1 MAEGAAAQ
9 YQLLPVPRD
18 AGFDPAEIGRIN
30 NLSGAISAA
39 FQKTNVILNH
49 FNTYVRNVNFKN
61 NIILTIVNQ
70 VRLKV
75 YNLLRLINKLNRRIQ
90 ELEGQGQ
97 EGEMMGQEDN
107 QNVELQRLI
116 QQKAYLM
123 TLLDRATGTLM
134 QLRDGI
140 DNIMQN
146 PDLDLTADK
155 TSQFVGVINQINALL
170 QDILSKQTP
179 PNNVVAVGDNEIPL
193 TQEGLAGLDAAVP
206 PAEADVDNAPPLPPN
221 SINIIPPALGGKRR
235 RSVASRSFP
244 IIFRRRS
251 RRNTPAPPPGLG
263 GGKRRRRKTRKLR
276 RKSRGGKKSKS
287 KSRKGIRGRSKRGG
301 FKAVYPQ
308 LSHKK
313 MSKSRTSKSS
323 KSSRSSNRSSRTSRN
338 STDATSK

>member
-1 MAEGAAAQ
+1 MAEGAPEQ

-18 AGFDPAEIGRIN
+18 AGFGPAEIGRIN

-39 FQKTNVILNH
+39 FQKTNVILNN
-49 FNTYVRNVNFKN
+49 FNSYVRNVNYKN

-90 ELEGQGQ
+90 DLERQGQ

-107 QNVELQRLI
+107 RNVELHRLR

-134 QLRDGI
+134 QLRGGI
-140 DNIMQN
+140 DAIMQN
-146 PDLDLTADK
+146 PDLDLTANK
-155 TSQFVGVINQINALL
+155 TSQFAGVINQINALL
-170 QDILSKQTP
+170 QDILSKQP
-179 PNNVVAVGDNEIPL
+179 PDDNVEPVGDNEIPL
-193 TQEGLAGLDAAVP
+193 TQEGLVGLDAADP
-206 PAEADVDNAPPLPPN
+206 PAEADVDNAPLLPPN
-221 SINIIPPALGGKRR
+221 AINLIPPA
-235 RSVASRSFP
+235 P
-244 IIFRRRS
+244 
-251 RRNTPAPPPGLG
+251 PAPPPGLG

-323 KSSRSSNRSSRTSRN
+323 KSSRSSNRSSRMS
-338 STDATSK
+338 STNATSK

>member
-1 MAEGAAAQ
+1 MAEGAPVQ

-39 FQKTNVILNH
+39 FQKTNVILNN
-49 FNTYVRNVNFKN
+49 FNSYVRNVNYKN
-61 NIILTIVNQ
+61 DIILTHVKA

-75 YNLLRLINKLNRRIQ
+75 YNLLRLINKLNRRIL

-97 EGEMMGQEDN
+97 EEEMMGQEDN
-107 QNVELQRLI
+107 HNVELQRLR

-155 TSQFVGVINQINALL
+155 TAQFDGVINQINALL

-193 TQEGLAGLDAAVP
+193 TQEGLTNLDAAVP
-206 PAEADVDNAPPLPPN
+206 LAEADVDNAPPLPPN
-221 SINIIPPALGGKRR
+221 AINLIPPA
-235 RSVASRSFP
+235 P
-244 IIFRRRS
+244 
-251 RRNTPAPPPGLG
+251 PAPPPGLG

-323 KSSRSSNRSSRTSRN
+323 KSSRSSNRSSRMS
-338 STDATSK
+338 STNATSK

>member
-18 AGFDPAEIGRIN
+18 AGFEPAEIGRIN

-107 QNVELQRLI
+107 QNVELQRLR

-155 TSQFVGVINQINALL
+155 TAQFDGVINQINALL

-193 TQEGLAGLDAAVP
+193 TQEGLADLDAAVP

-221 SINIIPPALGGKRR
+221 SINIIPPA
-235 RSVASRSFP
+235 P
-244 IIFRRRS
+244 
-251 RRNTPAPPPGLG
+251 PAPPPGLG
-263 GGKRRRRKTRKLR
+263 GGKRRRRKTRKLI

-287 KSRKGIRGRSKRGG
+287 
-301 FKAVYPQ
+301 
-308 LSHKK
+308 
-313 MSKSRTSKSS
+313 
-323 KSSRSSNRSSRTSRN
+323 
-338 STDATSK
+338 

>member
-1 MAEGAAAQ
+1 MDEGAPAQ

-39 FQKTNVILNH
+39 FQKTNIILNN
-49 FNTYVRNVNFKN
+49 FNNYVRNVNFKN

-75 YNLLRLINKLNRRIQ
+75 YNLLRLINKLNRRIL

-107 QNVELQRLI
+107 QNVELQRLR

-140 DNIMQN
+140 DAIMQN

-193 TQEGLAGLDAAVP
+193 TQEGLADLDAEVP
-206 PAEADVDNAPPLPPN
+206 PALSDVDNAPAR
-221 SINIIPPALGGKRR
+221 SWRR
-235 RSVASRSFP
+235 
-244 IIFRRRS
+244 
-251 RRNTPAPPPGLG
+251 
-263 GGKRRRRKTRKLR
+263 
-276 RKSRGGKKSKS
+276 
-287 KSRKGIRGRSKRGG
+287 
-301 FKAVYPQ
+301 
-308 LSHKK
+308 
-313 MSKSRTSKSS
+313 
-323 KSSRSSNRSSRTSRN
+323 
-338 STDATSK
+338 

>member
-1 MAEGAAAQ
+1 MAEGAPAP
-9 YQLLPVPRD
+9 YQLLPIPRNLFEEGEMD
-18 AGFDPAEIGRIN
+18 RIDS
-30 NLSGAISAA
+30 LSTAMSAT
-39 FQKTNVILNH
+39 FQKTNDVLNKY
-49 FNTYVRNVNFKN
+49 NTYVKNVNFKN
-61 NIILTIVNQ
+61 DIILNNVKA

-75 YNLLRLINKLNRRIQ
+75 YNLLRLINKLNRRIR
-90 ELEGQGQ
+90 ELEGQGR
-97 EGEMMGQEDN
+97 EGDVLEREGGPVD
-107 QNVELQRLI
+107 ELQRLI

-123 TLLDRATGTLM
+123 TLLDRAAGTLM

-179 PNNVVAVGDNEIPL
+179 PDNIPPVGDNEIPL
-193 TQEGLAGLDAAVP
+193 TQEGLADLDAEDQP
-206 PAEADVDNAPPLPPN
+206 VDNAPALPPN
-221 SINIIPPALGGKRR
+221 SINLIPPA
-235 RSVASRSFP
+235 P
-244 IIFRRRS
+244 
-251 RRNTPAPPPGLG
+251 PAPPLVG

-323 KSSRSSNRSSRTSRN
+323 KSSRSSNRSSRMS
-338 STDATSK
+338 STNATSK

>member
-1 MAEGAAAQ
+1 MADAIPPQPYQILPIPRNLFEEGEM
-9 YQLLPVPRD
+9 D
-18 AGFDPAEIGRIN
+18 RIDS
-30 NLSGAISAA
+30 LSTAMSEA
-39 FQKTNVILNH
+39 FQKTNDVLNKY
-49 FNTYVRNVNFKN
+49 NTYVRNVNFKN
-61 NIILTIVNQ
+61 NLILTQVKA

-75 YNLLRLINKLNRRIQ
+75 YNLLRLINKLNRRIR
-90 ELEGQGQ
+90 ELEGQGR
-97 EGEMMGQEDN
+97 EGDMIGQEDN
-107 QNVELQRLI
+107 ELPRLR

-123 TLLDRATGTLM
+123 TLLDRAAGTLM

-170 QDILSKQTP
+170 QDILSKETP
-179 PNNVVAVGDNEIPL
+179 PDNIPPVGDNEIPL
-193 TQEGLAGLDAAVP
+193 TQVELNELDAEAQPV
-206 PAEADVDNAPPLPPN
+206 EADVDNAPALPPN
-221 SINIIPPALGGKRR
+221 SINLIPPA
-235 RSVASRSFP
+235 P
-244 IIFRRRS
+244 
-251 RRNTPAPPPGLG
+251 PAPPAPPLVG

-323 KSSRSSNRSSRTSRN
+323 KSSRSSNRSSRMS
-338 STDATSK
+338 STNATSK

>member
-39 FQKTNVILNH
+39 FQKTNVILNNY
-49 FNTYVRNVNFKN
+49 NTYVRNVNFKN
-61 NIILTIVNQ
+61 NIILTHVKA

-75 YNLLRLINKLNRRIQ
+75 YNLLRLINKLNRRIL

-97 EGEMMGQEDN
+97 EEEMIGQEDN
-107 QNVELQRLI
+107 HNDELQRLR

-134 QLRDGI
+134 QLRDEI
-140 DNIMQN
+140 DNIMRN

-155 TSQFVGVINQINALL
+155 TAQFDGVINQINALL

-193 TQEGLAGLDAAVP
+193 TQEGLTDLDAADP
-206 PAEADVDNAPPLPPN
+206 PALADVDNDPALPPN
-221 SINIIPPALGGKRR
+221 PINLIP
-235 RSVASRSFP
+235 
-244 IIFRRRS
+244 
-251 RRNTPAPPPGLG
+251 PAPPPGLG

-323 KSSRSSNRSSRTSRN
+323 KSSRSSNRSSRMS
-338 STDATSK
+338 STNATSK

>member
-1 MAEGAAAQ
+1 MADAIPPPPYQILPIPRNLFEEGEM
-9 YQLLPVPRD
+9 D
-18 AGFDPAEIGRIN
+18 RIDS
-30 NLSGAISAA
+30 LSTAMSEA
-39 FQKTNVILNH
+39 FQKTNDVLNKY
-49 FNTYVRNVNFKN
+49 NTYVRNVNFKN
-61 NIILTIVNQ
+61 NIILNIVNQ

-90 ELEGQGQ
+90 ELEGA
-97 EGEMMGQEDN
+97 EGDVLEREGGPVD
-107 QNVELQRLI
+107 ELQRLI

-140 DNIMQN
+140 DAIMQN
-146 PDLDLTADK
+146 PDFDLTADK

-193 TQEGLAGLDAAVP
+193 SQEGLADLDAAVP
-206 PAEADVDNAPPLPPN
+206 PAGVELPNAEPLANP
-221 SINIIPPALGGKRR
+221 INLIPP
-235 RSVASRSFP
+235 
-244 IIFRRRS
+244 
-251 RRNTPAPPPGLG
+251 PPPGIG

-323 KSSRSSNRSSRTSRN
+323 KSSRSSNRSSRMS
-338 STDATSK
+338 STNATSK

>member
-18 AGFDPAEIGRIN
+18 AGFDPAEIGRLN

-39 FQKTNVILNH
+39 FQKTNVILNN
-49 FNTYVRNVNFKN
+49 FNSYVRNVNYKN
-61 NIILTIVNQ
+61 NIILNIVNQ

-75 YNLLRLINKLNRRIQ
+75 YNLLRLINKLNRRIL

-107 QNVELQRLI
+107 QNVELQRLR

-155 TSQFVGVINQINALL
+155 TAQFDGVINQINALL

-193 TQEGLAGLDAAVP
+193 TQEGLADLDAAVP
-206 PAEADVDNAPPLPPN
+206 LAEVDDVDNAPPLPPN
-221 SINIIPPALGGKRR
+221 SINIIPPA
-235 RSVASRSFP
+235 P
-244 IIFRRRS
+244 
-251 RRNTPAPPPGLG
+251 PAPPPSLG
-263 GGKRRRRKTRKLR
+263 GGKRRRRKTRKLS

-323 KSSRSSNRSSRTSRN
+323 KSSRSSNRSSRMS
-338 STDATSK
+338 STNATSK

>member
-1 MAEGAAAQ
+1 MAEGAPEQ

-18 AGFDPAEIGRIN
+18 AGFGPAEIGRIN

-39 FQKTNVILNH
+39 FQKTNVILNN
-49 FNTYVRNVNFKN
+49 FNSYVRNVNYKN

-90 ELEGQGQ
+90 DLERQGQ

-107 QNVELQRLI
+107 RNVELHRLR

-134 QLRDGI
+134 QLRGGI
-140 DNIMQN
+140 DAIMQN
-146 PDLDLTADK
+146 PDLDLTANK
-155 TSQFVGVINQINALL
+155 TSQFAGVINQINALL
-170 QDILSKQTP
+170 QDILSKQP
-179 PNNVVAVGDNEIPL
+179 PDDNVEPVGDNEIPL
-193 TQEGLAGLDAAVP
+193 TQEGLVGLDAADP
-206 PAEADVDNAPPLPPN
+206 PAEADVDNAPLLPPN
-221 SINIIPPALGGKRR
+221 AINLIPPA
-235 RSVASRSFP
+235 P
-244 IIFRRRS
+244 
-251 RRNTPAPPPGLG
+251 PAPPPGLG

-323 KSSRSSNRSSRTSRN
+323 KTSRSSNRSSNRSSGMS
-338 STDATSK
+338 STNTTSK

>member
-1 MAEGAAAQ
+1 MAEGAPVQ

-75 YNLLRLINKLNRRIQ
+75 YNLLRLINKLNRRIR

-107 QNVELQRLI
+107 QNVELQRLR

-140 DNIMQN
+140 DAIMQN

-193 TQEGLAGLDAAVP
+193 TQEGLADLDAAVP
-206 PAEADVDNAPPLPPN
+206 PALADVDNAPALPPN
-221 SINIIPPALGGKRR
+221 SINLIPPA
-235 RSVASRSFP
+235 P
-244 IIFRRRS
+244 
-251 RRNTPAPPPGLG
+251 PAPPPGLA

-323 KSSRSSNRSSRTSRN
+323 KSSRSSNRSSNRSSGMN
-338 STDATSK
+338 STNATSK

>member
-1 MAEGAAAQ
+1 MAEGAPAP
-9 YQLLPVPRD
+9 YQILPIPQNL
-18 AGFDPAEIGRIN
+18 FEEEEIGRIN

-39 FQKTNVILNH
+39 FQKTNEVLNNY
-49 FNTYVRNVNFKN
+49 NTYVRDVNFKN
-61 NIILTIVNQ
+61 DIILTQVKA

-75 YNLLRLINKLNRRIQ
+75 YNLLRLINKLNRRIRG
-90 ELEGQGQ
+90 LVGQGRD
-97 EGEMMGQEDN
+97 GDMVGQEDN
-107 QNVELQRLI
+107 ELQQLT

-123 TLLDRATGTLM
+123 NLLDEAAGTLR
-134 QLRDGI
+134 QLKDGI
-140 DNIMQN
+140 DDIMRN
-146 PDLDLTADK
+146 PEFNLTEAK
-155 TSQFVGVINQINALL
+155 TTQFVGVINQINALL
-170 QDILSKQTP
+170 QDILSKQP
-179 PNNVVAVGDNEIPL
+179 PNDDDNIPPEGNEIPL
-193 TQEGLAGLDAAVP
+193 TEDGLADLDVAVP
-206 PAEADVDNAPPLPPN
+206 PALADVDNAPPLAN
-221 SINIIPPALGGKRR
+221 AINLIPSPLD
-235 RSVASRSFP
+235 
-244 IIFRRRS
+244 
-251 RRNTPAPPPGLG
+251 G